1 MIGFVLPLV
10 LQGASPLLEIPR
22 EYWGEYNDI
31 LKDCGTGLNDS
42 RLRISWDSIRFYE
55 SEGSLKEIIR
65 NPDGSIVVVATHKG
79 EGATWDST
87 YLLRLST
94 DQKKL
99 TIVHPQSIDSNQLE
113 VGRLRCPTGSNH

>member
-1 MIGFVLPLV
+1 MIGFILPLT

-22 EYWGEYNDI
+22 EYWGEYNNN

-65 NPDGSIVVVATHKG
+65 NPDGSIVVIATHRG

-87 YLLRLST
+87 YLLRLSN
-94 DQKKL
+94 DQKRL
-99 TIVHPQSIDSNQLE
+99 TIVHPQSNDSDQIE
-113 VGRLRCPTGSNH
+113 DSRLRCPIGSH